1 MDRLRQR
8 ADFLAVANG
17 ARVSN
22 PAFAL
27 QARRREDPGPVPSLK
42 GKSRRGNARIRR
54 GSEKVRSLPE
64 TFHAG

>member
-1 MDRLRQR
+1 MLHQFAKSA
-8 ADFLAVANG
+8 ADAVALHGG
-17 ARVSN
+17 AD
-22 PAFAL
+22 L
-27 QARRREDPGPVPSLK
+27 ARAGESDADGAAIGPVPSLK